1 MGPHGADRHEHA
13 EPRRGDGTDRPPT
26 DGAYTNDIVT
36 LALTNLNEMGIDTTG
51 EKYAPIDVTLQ
62 EGGA

>member
-1 MGPHGADRHEHA
+1 MLTA
-13 EPRRGDGTDRPPT
+13 PPT

-36 LALTNLNEMGIDTTG
+36 LALTDLNDMGIDTTG
-51 EKYAPIDVTLQ
+51 ESYAPIDVTLQ